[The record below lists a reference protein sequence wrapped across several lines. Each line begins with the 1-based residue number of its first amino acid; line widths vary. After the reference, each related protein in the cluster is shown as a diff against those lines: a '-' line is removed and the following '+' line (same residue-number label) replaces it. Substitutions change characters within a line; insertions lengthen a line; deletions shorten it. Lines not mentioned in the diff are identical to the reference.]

1 MTHHT
6 GTAHWRANTLEPT
19 EMKLGC
25 LDSSLST
32 PYVQKHASQF
42 EMGFVCMRLLYVRK
56 LRQEEGAMLRRLWVH
71 FLTCCLL
78 PEVVRYGKL
87 LLDTD
92 RSRSR
97 LLSPSSSFSLPLSP
111 NQGNGRQEGMEVTE
125 PDGETSAGS
134 SNRSSLDALEKSS
147 YALIKTYAHFS
158 SLSRAVVFK
167 TDVRFT
173 SSKTFSPPY

>member
-1 MTHHT
+1 
-6 GTAHWRANTLEPT
+6 
-19 EMKLGC
+19 
-25 LDSSLST
+25 
-32 PYVQKHASQF
+32 
-42 EMGFVCMRLLYVRK
+42 MRLLYVRK

-173 SSKTFSPPY
+173 SLKTFSPPPPILVSPHLLPTDVLLRFSLLLLLRDLRRPLKEILNKL

>member
-32 PYVQKHASQF
+32 AYVQKHASQF
-42 EMGFVCMRLLYVRK
+42 EMGFCLYEIA
-56 LRQEEGAMLRRLWVH
+56 LRQKAEAGRRGLRRLWVH

-87 LLDTD
+87 LLDTE
-92 RSRSR
+92 RSLSR

-134 SNRSSLDALEKSS
+134 SNRSTLDALEKSS
-147 YALIKTYAHFS
+147 YALIKNVCTFHFCQEQ
-158 SLSRAVVFK
+158 
-167 TDVRFT
+167 
-173 SSKTFSPPY
+173 